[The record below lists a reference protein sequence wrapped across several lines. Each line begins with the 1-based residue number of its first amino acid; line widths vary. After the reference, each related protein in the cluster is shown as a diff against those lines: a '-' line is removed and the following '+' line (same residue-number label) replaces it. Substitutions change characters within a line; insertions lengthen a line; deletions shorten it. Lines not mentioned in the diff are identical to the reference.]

1 VNQPDLHPPTRF
13 KPFLE
18 LFEGLLFHDGGVG
31 YVAQTAFFDTYQMTK
46 KITHFSDQATIGFI
60 DTDEGLAFTLH
71 SLANQLCAKLLPEM
85 GGTKRSMNGF
95 A

>member
-1 VNQPDLHPPTRF
+1 MDKADINASF
-13 KPFLE
+13 GSKPRLE
-18 LFEGLLFHDGGVG
+18 FFEGLLFHEGGVG
-31 YVAQTAFFDTYQMTK
+31 YVAQTAFFDTYQVTK

-95 A
+95 V

>member
-1 VNQPDLHPPTRF
+1 
-13 KPFLE
+13 
-18 LFEGLLFHDGGVG
+18 
-31 YVAQTAFFDTYQMTK
+31 MTK

-71 SLANQLCAKLLPEM
+71 SLANQLCGKLLPEM
-85 GGTKRSMNGF
+85 SGTKRAMYGF

>member
-1 VNQPDLHPPTRF
+1 VNKPHLDAPARF

-31 YVAQTAFFDTYQMTK
+31 YVTKAAFLDTYQMTK

-95 A
+95 V

>member
-1 VNQPDLHPPTRF
+1 M
-13 KPFLE
+13 
-18 LFEGLLFHDGGVG
+18 G
-31 YVAQTAFFDTYQMTK
+31 YVAQTAFLDTYQMTK
-46 KITHFSDQATIGFI
+46 KITYFSDQATIGFI

-85 GGTKRSMNGF
+85 GGTKRAINGF

>member
-1 VNQPDLHPPTRF
+1 MS
-13 KPFLE
+13 
-18 LFEGLLFHDGGVG
+18 
-31 YVAQTAFFDTYQMTK
+31 YVAQTAFFDSYQVTK

-71 SLANQLCAKLLPEM
+71 SLANQLCGKLLPEM
-85 GGTKRSMNGF
+85 SGTKRAMYGF

>member
-1 VNQPDLHPPTRF
+1 MDKADINASF
-13 KPFLE
+13 GSKPRLE
-18 LFEGLLFHDGGVG
+18 FFEGLLFRNRGVG
-31 YVAQTAFFDTYQMTK
+31 YVAQTAFLDPYQMTK

-71 SLANQLCAKLLPEM
+71 SLANQLCGKLLPEM

-95 A
+95 V

>member
-1 VNQPDLHPPTRF
+1 M
-13 KPFLE
+13 
-18 LFEGLLFHDGGVG
+18 G
-31 YVAQTAFFDTYQMTK
+31 YVAKAAFLDSYQVTK

-95 A
+95 V

>member
-1 VNQPDLHPPTRF
+1 MDKADINASF
-13 KPFLE
+13 GSKPRLE
-18 LFEGLLFHDGGVG
+18 FFEGLLFHDGGVG
-31 YVAQTAFFDTYQMTK
+31 YVAQTAFLDPYQVTK

-95 A
+95 V

>member
-1 VNQPDLHPPTRF
+1 M
-13 KPFLE
+13 
-18 LFEGLLFHDGGVG
+18 G
-31 YVAQTAFFDTYQMTK
+31 YVAQTAFFDPYKVTK

-71 SLANQLCAKLLPEM
+71 SLANQLCGKLLPEM
-85 GGTKRSMNGF
+85 SGTKRAMYGF